1 MKRSYLLRK
10 RRFYL
15 IFSILTLFS
24 AGLVIIACSF
34 STSAQEGKYDAVY
47 DSLHENPAPSHD
59 ALKTGAATPVTD
71 EALSLHPDVD
81 TRNADDITTA
91 ISNRD
96 EMPPLV
102 SLPAGAHTSVDAGI
116 NRQGPAYDSPTE
128 FHRVTDSNHNDAEV
142 YYLNLNIR
150 F

>member
-1 MKRSYLLRK
+1 MKRTNRPWRLRFRPPVTVTVLFFASLATLL
-10 RRFYL
+10 
-15 IFSILTLFS
+15 ILPS
-24 AGLVIIACSF
+24 A
-34 STSAQEGKYDAVY
+34 SAQEGKYDAVY